1 MTESARKNVGGA
13 PDHESWIRK
22 SAKCINVNTAVWGKP
37 EDERAFDLQ
46 IITWND
52 IQSESELTENGNI
65 TKSIWKGERISLSI
79 CFIDTACKSVIILKL
94 ILFVSGRKCP
104 IIFELH
110 SQPDLIQNM
119 KVIRFLFVEVLWEIF
134 YRHRRVKFSAF
145 HLWKIWLRLQH
156 SNAVIFMSLMSL
168 SFSLWIML
176 HLYISLALTR
186 GRPIIGTDIKHF
198 TDYRYRPF

>member
-1 MTESARKNVGGA
+1 M
-13 PDHESWIRK
+13 
-22 SAKCINVNTAVWGKP
+22 
-37 EDERAFDLQ
+37 
-46 IITWND
+46 
-52 IQSESELTENGNI
+52 
-65 TKSIWKGERISLSI
+65 
-79 CFIDTACKSVIILKL
+79 IILKL

-119 KVIRFLFVEVLWEIF
+119 KWIRFLFVEVLWEIF

-176 HLYISLALTR
+176 HLYISLALTHMHAESDVLMNFRASSTQQCLLCVLLSIWLRLYTIIRCLNFACRNRISPQRLRFYSIKLLRSYSGFLSVVLQR
-186 GRPIIGTDIKHF
+186 GHVLDQCRSGSAFIGDLVAKMPPKWKI
-198 TDYRYRPF
+198 